1 MINNKNKVIV
11 RFPPSPSGPLHI
23 GNVRTALFNYF
34 FARKNDGQFIV
45 RVEDT
50 DKTRSKKEYEAG
62 MLDSLKWLGLKH
74 DGELWRQSERIEIYN
89 ASNWRWIDGPTRA
102 RGWLGVCAAPGEF
115 RPCYTAA
122 AGPPC

>member
-74 DGELWRQSERIEIYN
+74 DGELCRQSEKI
-89 ASNWRWIDGPTRA
+89 
-102 RGWLGVCAAPGEF
+102 
-115 RPCYTAA
+115 
-122 AGPPC
+122 